1 MKNSRSIRLLSV
13 LGLIVQLGPYP
24 APAPAGAADL
34 PADVRTI
41 SGGTDTLQVVDW
53 VVGRFTTAGLHL
65 PPTDVRVH
73 ESKTPCD
80 GHLGL
85 TRDTDDRVTL
95 ELCTAG
101 QGRGVVDRLILVHE
115 LAHTWIAHNVDDKT
129 QQDFME
135 LHGLTDWWDATE
147 DWQRQGVEYA
157 AETIAWAVFDEGVR
171 LIGEV
176 DDDEER
182 LRAGFQLL
190 TGISLPVGPHDH
202 SVVERA
208 ENLEKRL
215 RTDGRYRPDRS
226 GQAVPPGLTPE
237 QLDSAWKQVMRDR
250 GLPTGLGSW
259 SEERGGTV
267 AVTEITPVVGLVAAL
282 DEDGLIS
289 GITLTGRGEGLYDTY
304 DTVLAWSV
312 LFETLVPETVRET
325 WAGSFDSQLY
335 LSGSEIRGYIHLGAE
350 SVDGGIAVASAF
362 PHRDGSGRLP

>member
-13 LGLIVQLGPYP
+13 LVLTMQFGPYP
-24 APAPAGAADL
+24 SPAPAGVADL
-34 PADVRTI
+34 PVDVRAV
-41 SGGTDTLQVVDW
+41 GGGSDTLRVVDW
-53 VVGRFTTAGLHL
+53 VVGRFATVGLHL

-73 ESKTPCD
+73 ESRTPCD

-85 TRDTDDRVTL
+85 TRDTADRVTL

-101 QGRGVVDRLILVHE
+101 QGRGVVDRLIVVHE
-115 LAHTWIAHNVDDKT
+115 LAHTWIAQNVDDEAR
-129 QQDFME
+129 QDFLE
-135 LHGLTDWWDATE
+135 LHELTDWWDATE

-190 TGISLPVGPHDH
+190 TGISLPTEPHDH

-215 RTDGRYRPDRS
+215 RTDGGYRRDRS
-226 GQAVPPGLTPE
+226 GQAVPPGPTPE
-237 QLDSAWKQVMRDR
+237 RFRLEWDRVVRDR
-250 GLPTGLGSW
+250 GLPMGLGSW

-267 AVTEITPVVGLVAAL
+267 VITQITPVVGLVAAL

-289 GITLTGRGEGLYDTY
+289 GITLAGRGEGLYDTY

-312 LFETLVPETVRET
+312 LFETLFPETAGAT

-335 LSGSEIRGYIHLGAE
+335 LSGSEVRGYLYLGTE
-350 SVDGGIAVASAF
+350 SIDDGVVVSVLPQSDA
-362 PHRDGSGRLP
+362 SGRLP